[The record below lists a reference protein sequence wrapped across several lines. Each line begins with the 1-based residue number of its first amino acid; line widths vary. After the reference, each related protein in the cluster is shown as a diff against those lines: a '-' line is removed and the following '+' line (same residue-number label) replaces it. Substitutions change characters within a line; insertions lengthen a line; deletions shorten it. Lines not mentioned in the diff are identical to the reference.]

1 MMPPQAI
8 ERDRATLE
16 DGGIAVSSGW
26 AKMASFLILG
36 YFVMGRTFAYL
47 GIPPLHIFIGEI
59 VLGWFLLFGP
69 ETTLGQWPWRAL
81 KNPVLSR
88 YAKLLLAFLGFGV
101 IQVVHGIVS
110 GHPLLNCVRDLAFNY
125 YPIYFFLGL
134 WVGRKSPRFLPKFF
148 RLAAW
153 VNGVYGVL
161 FVLVLSRIPWTVP
174 GVSNELTPVPFF
186 GQPSFSAVIILG
198 LLSFEKDLRRAWPL
212 LLMNAAVLVGM
223 LIRAEWLAFVV
234 GLLVWAWATRNLK
247 RVALSGALI
256 LVLFGLMYITNFTFE
271 GPESR
276 GGTIS
281 ATELVARVIAPVN
294 PELAADY
301 SDDVHMYEG
310 TAAWRTM
317 WWIEIW
323 NSAHSSSSLALFG
336 HGYGFA
342 LGDLVAYLED
352 SSTRTPHNAFFLALG
367 YTGWSGVIMF
377 ALLQSEI
384 ARLCWRAY
392 RRTNQ
397 AFSIVFWVT
406 TLAFSFFTPFFE
418 TPQGAIPFYL
428 VAGCA
433 CAGLLADKVGLGGF
447 RGLQPS
453 PGPCRHGIDSFP
465 HAVEVGGAG

>member
-1 MMPPQAI
+1 
-8 ERDRATLE
+8 
-16 DGGIAVSSGW
+16 
-26 AKMASFLILG
+26 
-36 YFVMGRTFAYL
+36 
-47 GIPPLHIFIGEI
+47 
-59 VLGWFLLFGP
+59 
-69 ETTLGQWPWRAL
+69 
-81 KNPVLSR
+81 
-88 YAKLLLAFLGFGV
+88 
-101 IQVVHGIVS
+101 
-110 GHPLLNCVRDLAFNY
+110 
-125 YPIYFFLGL
+125 
-134 WVGRKSPRFLPKFF
+134 
-148 RLAAW
+148 
-153 VNGVYGVL
+153 
-161 FVLVLSRIPWTVP
+161 
-174 GVSNELTPVPFF
+174 
-186 GQPSFSAVIILG
+186 
-198 LLSFEKDLRRAWPL
+198 
-212 LLMNAAVLVGM
+212 
-223 LIRAEWLAFVV
+223 
-234 GLLVWAWATRNLK
+234 
-247 RVALSGALI
+247 
-256 LVLFGLMYITNFTFE
+256 MYITNFSFE

-323 NSAHSSSSLALFG
+323 NSVHSSSSLAILG

-352 SSTRTPHNAFFLALG
+352 SSTRTPHNVFFLALG

-384 ARLCWRAY
+384 ARLCWRAF
-392 RRTNQ
+392 RKTKQ

-433 CAGLLADKVGLGGF
+433 CAGLLADKMYFGAGGF
-447 RGLQPS
+447 RGLHPS
-453 PGPCRHGIDSFP
+453 GPRRDGIHSFP
-465 HAVEVGGAG
+465 NAVQVGGAG